1 LLRIEFTDTAKKQLK
16 KLDTVA
22 GARIVDYLYNRVALV
37 SDPRTLTK
45 PLVGNGFKDL
55 WRFRVGD
62 YRLICDIVDEQLV
75 VVVLATGHQ
84 RDVCRES

>member
-1 LLRIEFTDTAKKQLK
+1 MRIEFTDTAKKQLK
-16 KLDTVA
+16 KLDREV

-37 SDPRTLTK
+37 SDPRTLAN
-45 PLVGNGFKDL
+45 PLVGEGFKGL

-75 VVVLATGHQ
+75 VVVLAIGH
-84 RDVCRES
+84 RREVYRES